1 MEDRGA
7 QAAQAPYFTVTT
19 VTTVTLGWQ
28 VFLPSKEYGI
38 VMQSPLVVEGW
49 QQIRILKKT
58 CVGQTKNVCVLT
70 RPVSLQ
76 PLTPH
81 APLTCITA
89 LGGRRRDDPCVTA
102 DGTGSEKA
110 GIMVKAT
117 QQAPPCNA
125 EA

>member
-70 RPVSLQ
+70 RPVSR
-76 PLTPH
+76 
-81 APLTCITA
+81 TA
-89 LGGRRRDDPCVTA
+89 SDTSRPPDLHHSPGRPGA
-102 DGTGSEKA
+102 GT
-110 GIMVKAT
+110 ILV
-117 QQAPPCNA
+117 
-125 EA
+125 